1 MPVLQRITDL
11 TGPRRL
17 LLAAGAAAVLGA
29 GGAGVAYA
37 ASDGPAPSGG
47 GYAVV
52 ETADTAPGTGGG
64 TGGGTADRDCPKDQ
78 AGGTAES
85 EQGTL

>member
-1 MPVLQRITDL
+1 MPVAQRINEL

-17 LLAAGAAAVLGA
+17 LLAAGAAVVLGA

-37 ASDGPAPSGG
+37 STAGAGPSSGG
-47 GYAVV
+47 FVVV
-52 ETADTAPGTGGG
+52 ETADTTPGAGG
-64 TGGGTADRDCPKDQ
+64 TTADRDCPKDQ
-78 AGGTAES
+78 PADGAES